1 MLKYLYFYRFI
12 FVPEFACNLWNILKI
27 NINKMLEKHHKH
39 VFYEKNN
46 YFIIGHLSDDCRI

>member
-46 YFIIGHLSDDCRI
+46 YFIIGHLSRI